1 MSNPRR
7 IILSDQHPW
16 SFTCSTISY
25 GAPSWFLLLGRIVNK
40 VWDLSPMQRPK
51 FLLPHKINMQFQPW
65 IKCAIANS
73 WNLILKMKVEI
84 PSLKFNFIN
93 GLVKRSNLNFKYNC
107 SIWSKRNQLA
117 LRKKLRKELGPQ
129 QPSKYIELPT
139 LGPVYQLW
147 PISTKLLSTSIQ
159 NLIIQL
165 KQFSFQYENF

>member
-1 MSNPRR
+1 
-7 IILSDQHPW
+7 
-16 SFTCSTISY
+16 
-25 GAPSWFLLLGRIVNK
+25 
-40 VWDLSPMQRPK
+40 
-51 FLLPHKINMQFQPW
+51 
-65 IKCAIANS
+65 
-73 WNLILKMKVEI
+73 MKVEI

-159 NLIIQL
+159 NLIIQS
-165 KQFSFQYENF
+165 KQFSCQYKDILIPSEIILKKKKKSLQNDEQIIKIECKTNRISQKWKKHLKSRKKIISRKTGNKFILLI